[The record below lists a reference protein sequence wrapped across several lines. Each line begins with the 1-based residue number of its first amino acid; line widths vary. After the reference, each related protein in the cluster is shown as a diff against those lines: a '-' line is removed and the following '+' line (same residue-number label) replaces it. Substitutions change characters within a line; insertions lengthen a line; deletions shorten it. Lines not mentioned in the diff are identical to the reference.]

1 MPGSLC
7 LPRYLARAGSLRQP
21 RSLCL
26 PGPLPLSRSR
36 APGQPMTPLRSGSLR
51 LPGSLFLPLP
61 LALSRSRA
69 PRLPGPLPLSVRRT
83 GLLLLPRSRPLPLSL
98 TLRRFLSLPLRL
110 ASGALRQLLT
120 LPRLG
125 ALTVPRPL
133 SLSGIAALPRVPAL
147 TLPQVPAVPGP
158 LSLPLR
164 QCRPLVLTLCLPRTN
179 TLPRPLRQPRV
190 LGPAGAALGRAGAAL
205 RLTGT
210 DRARQRLADLELG
223 PLGHLAD
230 LGHDVTALTH
240 ESFVDRQAVG
250 EGAEDVMGVSFVG
263 DDYEG
268 PASGP
273 RGFSAVRAPW
283 RYSPPRFVQGCE
295 SCPGAAKRTQSDL
308 LPR

>member
-1 MPGSLC
+1 
-7 LPRYLARAGSLRQP
+7 
-21 RSLCL
+21 
-26 PGPLPLSRSR
+26 
-36 APGQPMTPLRSGSLR
+36 MTPLRSGSLR
-51 LPGSLFLPLP
+51 LPGSLFLRLP
-61 LALSRSRA
+61 VALSRSRA

-83 GLLLLPRSRPLPLSL
+83 GLLLLPLSGPLPLSL
-98 TLRRFLSLPLRL
+98 TLSRFVPLRLRL

-125 ALTVPRPL
+125 ALAVPRPL
-133 SLSGIAALPRVPAL
+133 ILSLGGIATLPGVRALPP
-147 TLPQVPAVPGP
+147 PQVPAMPGP
-158 LSLPLR
+158 LPLPLR
-164 QCRPLVLTLCLPRTN
+164 QRRRLVLTLSLCLPRASI
-179 TLPRPLRQPRV
+179 PRPLRQPRV
-190 LGPAGAALGRAGAAL
+190 LGPAGAAL

-240 ESFVDRQAVG
+240 ESVVDRQAVG
-250 EGAEDVMGVSFVG
+250 GGGGGCHGGFPSWG

-268 PASGP
+268 PESGP
-273 RGFSAVRAPW
+273 RGFSAVRASW

-295 SCPGAAKRTQSDL
+295 SCPGEAKRTQSDL

>member
-1 MPGSLC
+1 
-7 LPRYLARAGSLRQP
+7 
-21 RSLCL
+21 
-26 PGPLPLSRSR
+26 
-36 APGQPMTPLRSGSLR
+36 MTPLRSGSLR
-51 LPGSLFLPLP
+51 LPGALFLPLP

-164 QCRPLVLTLCLPRTN
+164 QCRPLVLTLSLCLPRTM

-190 LGPAGAALGRAGAAL
+190 LGPAGAALGRAGPAL
-205 RLTGT
+205 GLTGT

-240 ESFVDRQAVG
+240 ESVVDRQAVG
-250 EGAEDVMGVSFVG
+250 GGGGGCHGGFPSWG